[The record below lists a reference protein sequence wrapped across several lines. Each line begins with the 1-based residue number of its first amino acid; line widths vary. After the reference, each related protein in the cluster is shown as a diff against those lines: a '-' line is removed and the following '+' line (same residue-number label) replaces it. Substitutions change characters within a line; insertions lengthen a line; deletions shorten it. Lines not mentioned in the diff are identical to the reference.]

1 MSYIHLNSDLKARM
15 ARFPQDVFAY
25 LRATGK
31 EERGRTYFGVQ
42 AANNPNL
49 VSRLEAGKPPSLEV
63 MLRVWAYMEENP
75 PPQTAHVPNRS
86 QGGAA

>member
-1 MSYIHLNSDLKARM
+1 ME
-15 ARFPQDVFAY
+15 RFPQGVFTY

-49 VSRLEAGKPPSLEV
+49 VSRLEAGKPPR
-63 MLRVWAYMEENP
+63 LRTHNQKIIV
-75 PPQTAHVPNRS
+75 
-86 QGGAA
+86 AAR